1 MPSKW
6 DQFQKKKKIVVEL
19 KEVFMKKAAGVAEVA
34 IRAKLTQERTA
45 WMANFMFENMM
56 REIVN
61 EMIKDVTHEAIV
73 EGEHA
78 KHVAEQVSGKLSRN
92 ALLLLHLFSL
102 LTQIWIITLR
112 C

>member
-6 DQFQKKKKIVVEL
+6 EQFQKKKTIVVEL
-19 KEVFMKKAAGVAEVA
+19 KEFFMKKAAGVAEVA

-56 REIVN
+56 RETVN
-61 EMIKDVTHEAIV
+61 AMINDVTHEAIV

-78 KHVAEQVSGKLSRN
+78 KGVAEQVSGMSSHV
-92 ALLLLHLFSL
+92 A
-102 LTQIWIITLR
+102 
-112 C
+112 

>member
-19 KEVFMKKAAGVAEVA
+19 KEVFMKKAASVAEVA
-34 IRAKLTQERTA
+34 IRSKLTQERTA

-61 EMIKDVTHEAIV
+61 DMIKDVTHEAIV

-78 KHVAEQVSGKLSRN
+78 KHVAEQVSGK
-92 ALLLLHLFSL
+92 SL
-102 LTQIWIITLR
+102 RISFFLIHIFIDSSNS
-112 C
+112 